1 MGGFYLSEKLPGL
14 KGNKEK
20 MCVLRGVKAII
31 LIIILR
37 ILMSL
42 KSRLPSSKDRG

>member
-1 MGGFYLSEKLPGL
+1 MGSLYLSAKLSML
-14 KGNKEK
+14 KGNEGKK

-37 ILMSL
+37 ILMSF
-42 KSRLPSSKDRG
+42 

>member
-1 MGGFYLSEKLPGL
+1 MGSLYLSAKLSVLKENEK
-14 KGNKEK
+14 K

-37 ILMSL
+37 ILMSF
-42 KSRLPSSKDRG
+42 